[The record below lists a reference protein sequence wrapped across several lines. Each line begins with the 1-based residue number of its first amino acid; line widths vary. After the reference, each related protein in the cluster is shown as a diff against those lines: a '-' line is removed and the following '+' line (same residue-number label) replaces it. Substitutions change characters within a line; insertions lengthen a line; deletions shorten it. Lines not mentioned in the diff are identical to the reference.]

1 MTENAKIGNLREEII
16 STLIKAGIPSPR
28 LETDI
33 ILKHA
38 APSYPEVN
46 KAESAKAYEM
56 LKRRINHEPLDKIIG
71 EREFYKSVFKV
82 NQNVLTPRPDTEI
95 LVEEAINLLKNKS
108 EGTVLDLGT
117 GSGCILLSILK
128 EYPKLRGIGVDISKK
143 ALDVAKENAERLGV
157 ATRCTFKN
165 CSWTQLKDLDNST
178 DMIVTNPPYIESD
191 EIANLEEE
199 VKTYDPKIALD
210 GGKDGYQCYREIAKL
225 APSMLK
231 KEGYILI
238 EAGIGQAEKIG
249 EIFENEGLVLQKI
262 VQDLGGINRCVILKK

>member
-82 NQNVLTPRPDTEI
+82 NQDVLTPRPDTEI

-143 ALDVAKENAERLGV
+143 TLDVAIENAERLGV

-178 DMIVTNPPYIESD
+178 DMIVTNPPYIESS

-225 APSMLK
+225 TPSMLK

-262 VQDLGGINRCVILKK
+262 VQDLGGINRCMILKK